1 MKHLLL
7 VFLAIYGFSACA
19 QDLKEANEF
28 IENFQFEK
36 ALSILRQLPDTSDIR
51 VPLQKG
57 YCFSRLGN
65 YNDAIENYKQALA
78 IDSLSKVAL
87 NQLGQVYSKVSR
99 FDDAEVC
106 YKKLIDIDSLN
117 SFYFK
122 QYAALA
128 STTNRDSIAG
138 LLYKK
143 ALQLN
148 PRDVE
153 STISWGNI
161 LLTDERYFTIDS
173 LVLNALTNDSL
184 QPSILLLKA
193 KSQMAQHQYKA
204 TVATVT
210 KILERNDAQAIH
222 ARLLGISYFQLKV
235 YDKTVEWMNFL
246 LLSGVKSEWVF
257 YYLGASYQELG
268 DMPKSIENMNK
279 AIESGISDNIEIY
292 YSQLAKS
299 YEDAKDYKNA
309 IRYYQAAYEKSKTK
323 ILLYH
328 LARNYDVYF
337 KDKSAAIGY
346 YKRYL
351 ASDDT
356 IKLAREYAKHRL
368 RVLE

>member
-1 MKHLLL
+1 MKYVLALSL
-7 VFLAIYGFSACA
+7 FLCGLSLAA
-19 QDLKEANEF
+19 QDLKEANEL

-36 ALSILRQLPDTSDIR
+36 ALAVLKPLPDTSDIH
-51 VPLQKG
+51 VSLQKG
-57 YCFSRLGN
+57 YCYARLGN
-65 YNDAIENYKQALA
+65 YSEAMQSYQRALV
-78 IDSLSKVAL
+78 IDSINKVAL
-87 NQLGQVYSKVSR
+87 NQLGQVYAKTNR
-99 FDDAEVC
+99 FDQAEMC
-106 YKKLIDIDSLN
+106 YKKLIGIDSSN

-122 QYAALA
+122 QYAVLA
-128 STTNRDSIAG
+128 SSTNRDSIAG
-138 LLYKK
+138 LFYKK

-148 PRDVE
+148 PKDVE
-153 STISWGNI
+153 SSISWGNI
-161 LLTDERYFTIDS
+161 LLEADNYFTIDS
-173 LVLNALTNDSL
+173 LVSQALMYDSL
-184 QPSILLLKA
+184 QRGVMLLRA
-193 KSQMAQHQYKA
+193 KSLMAQHRYKE
-204 TVATVT
+204 TVAVVN
-210 KILERNDAQAIH
+210 KILQRNDPQAIH
-222 ARLLGISYFQLKV
+222 ARLLGICYFQLKK
-235 YDKTVEWMNFL
+235 YDNTIEWMNFL

-268 DMPKSIENMNK
+268 DIPKSIESMNK

-337 KDKSAAIGY
+337 KDKSSAIAY

-356 IKLAREYAKHRL
+356 IKLARQYAKHRL